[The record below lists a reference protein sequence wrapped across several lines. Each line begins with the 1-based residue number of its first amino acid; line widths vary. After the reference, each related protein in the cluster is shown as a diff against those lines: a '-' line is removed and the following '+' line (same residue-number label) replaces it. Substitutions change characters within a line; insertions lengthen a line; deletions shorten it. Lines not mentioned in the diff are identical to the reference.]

1 MPTQA
6 TDPPVTHAFEIKSGS
21 VNLLTLRLV
30 DGDLGRVARQLDEKV
45 RNAPEFFRNAPVV
58 IELNA
63 LNTQHTTLDFNQ
75 LNQVLRSLGL
85 SPVGVRGGHG
95 ALNQA
100 AESAG
105 LAVLAERVEAPAR
118 EMAKDVLKPAPAKSE
133 SPAPPVSVGSRLID
147 QPVRS
152 GQRLYAAGG
161 DLIVL
166 APVSAG
172 AELLADG
179 NIHIYSSLRGRAL
192 AGVQGNLDSRIF
204 CLDLRAELIAIGGH
218 YQISENLEES
228 IRGKPVQVFLRD
240 GALIIEDL

>member
-1 MPTQA
+1 MPPQA
-6 TDPPVTHAFEIKSGS
+6 PEPPVPNALEIKSGS
-21 VNLLTLRLV
+21 VNLLTLRLT
-30 DGDLGRVARQLDEKV
+30 DGDIDRIARQLTEKV
-45 RNAPEFFRNAPVV
+45 QNAPEFFRNAPVV
-58 IELNA
+58 IELGA
-63 LNTQHTTLDFNQ
+63 LNTRQSTLDFER
-75 LNQVLRSLGL
+75 LSTVLRSLGL

-95 ALNQA
+95 ALNQGAEA
-100 AESAG
+100 AG
-105 LAVLAERVEAPAR
+105 FAVLAERVETPAR
-118 EMAKDVLKPAPAKSE
+118 EVPKPA
-133 SPAPPVSVGSRLID
+133 APKVETAAPTPGVGSRLID

-152 GQRLYAAGG
+152 GQRFYAAGG

-179 NIHIYSSLRGRAL
+179 NIHVYSSLRGRAL
-192 AGVQGNLDSRIF
+192 AGVQGDLGSRIF
-204 CLDLRAELIAIGGH
+204 CLDLQAELIAIGGH

>member
-1 MPTQA
+1 MPSPDTA
-6 TDPPVTHAFEIKSGS
+6 PPAFSALEIKSGS
-21 VNLLTLRLV
+21 VNLLTIKLV
-30 DGDLGRVARQLDEKV
+30 DGDLDRVGRQLTEKV
-45 RNAPEFFRNAPVV
+45 QNAPEFFRNAPVV
-58 IELNA
+58 IELSA
-63 LNTQHTTLDFNQ
+63 LNTRQTTLDFER
-75 LNQVLRSLGL
+75 LNGVLRTLGL

-100 AESAG
+100 AEAAG
-105 LAVLAERVEAPAR
+105 LAVLAERVETPAR
-118 EMAKDVLKPAPAKSE
+118 EAPKPAVDKAE
-133 SPAPPVSVGSRLID
+133 PPPPTPTGGMSRVID

-152 GQRLYAAGG
+152 GQRFYAAGG

-166 APVSAG
+166 APVSPG

-192 AGVQGNLDSRIF
+192 AGVQGNLGSRIF
-204 CLDLRAELIAIGGH
+204 CLDLQAELIAIGGH

>member
-1 MPTQA
+1 MPSQA
-6 TDPPVTHAFEIKSGS
+6 PEQPLSGSLEIKSGS
-21 VNLLTLRLV
+21 VNLLTIRL
-30 DGDLGRVARQLDEKV
+30 GDADLDRVAAQLSEKV
-45 RNAPEFFRNAPVV
+45 QNAPEFFRNAPVV
-58 IELNA
+58 VELSA
-63 LNTQHTTLDFNQ
+63 LDRRESALDFER
-75 LNQVLRSLGL
+75 LIAVLRGLGL
-85 SPVGVRGGHG
+85 SPVGVRGGDG
-95 ALNQA
+95 ASNQA
-100 AESAG
+100 AAAAG
-105 LAVLAERVEAPAR
+105 LAVLAEQRGDAAPRDLPKA
-118 EMAKDVLKPAPAKSE
+118 EVLAGKPE
-133 SPAPPVSVGSRLID
+133 VSVPSPTAGSARLID

-192 AGVQGNLDSRIF
+192 AGVQGNLNSRIF
-204 CLDLRAELIAIGGH
+204 CLDLQAELIAIGGH

>member
-1 MPTQA
+1 MPPQA
-6 TDPPVTHAFEIKSGS
+6 TDPPASVALEIKSGS
-21 VNLLTLRLV
+21 VNLLTLKLA
-30 DGDLGRVARQLDEKV
+30 DGDLDRVARQLTEKV
-45 RNAPEFFRNAPVV
+45 QNAPEFFRNAPVV
-58 IELNA
+58 IELSA
-63 LNTQHTTLDFNQ
+63 LNTLQSTLDFER
-75 LNQVLRSLGL
+75 LSALLRSLGL

-95 ALNQA
+95 ALNQG

-105 LAVLAERVEAPAR
+105 LAVLAERVETPAR
-118 EMAKDVLKPAPAKSE
+118 EAPKPVAPKSE
-133 SPAPPVSVGSRLID
+133 SPLPTLGGGSRVID

-192 AGVQGNLDSRIF
+192 AGVQGNLSSRIF
-204 CLDLRAELIAIGGH
+204 CLDLQAELIAIGGH

>member
-1 MPTQA
+1 MSSLVP
-6 TDPPVTHAFEIKSGS
+6 DPPSSGPLEIKSGS
-21 VNLLTLRLV
+21 VNLLTLKLS
-30 DGDLGRVARQLDEKV
+30 DGNLDRVSSQLNEKV
-45 RNAPEFFRNAPVV
+45 RNAPDFFRNAPVV
-58 IELNA
+58 IELSA
-63 LNTQHTTLDFNQ
+63 LNTRESTLDFGR
-75 LNQVLRSLGL
+75 LTSVLRQVGL

-100 AESAG
+100 AEAAG
-105 LAVLAERVEAPAR
+105 LAVLAERRNEPPQREASKTATPAKA
-118 EMAKDVLKPAPAKSE
+118 EPPAPTPS
-133 SPAPPVSVGSRLID
+133 GGNTRLID

-161 DLIVL
+161 DMIVL
-166 APVSAG
+166 APVSPG

-192 AGVQGNLDSRIF
+192 AGVQGNLSSRIF
-204 CLDLRAELIAIGGH
+204 CMDLQAELIAIGGH